1 MKQQGKE
8 EEHILGRFY
17 VDKINVSTMS
27 KKILRMPET
36 VTKAQDYSPLP
47 HLYCGAILD
56 TFNLCQYLVKKH
68 QPLRVYLLE
77 LGSY

>member
-1 MKQQGKE
+1 
-8 EEHILGRFY
+8 
-17 VDKINVSTMS
+17 MS

-36 VTKAQDYSPLP
+36 VTKAQEYSPLP

-56 TFNLCQYLVKKH
+56 IFNLCQYLVKKH
-68 QPLRVYLLE
+68 QPLRVSLLE